1 MLRIPHVLRDDLADP
16 RLCQGRRPA
25 VSAVRAVI
33 DWALLAEQDGRVVGL
48 LTYTLSDAGLEIV
61 SLDAVVRHSGV
72 GSFLLAVA
80 AETAQRAG
88 ARRFRL
94 VTTNDN
100 LDALCFYQRR
110 GLRITDVTPGAVDA
124 ARVVKPSIPL
134 SSEYSIP
141 LHDELTLELPL

>member
-1 MLRIPHVLRDDLADP
+1 M
-16 RLCQGRRPA
+16 
-25 VSAVRAVI
+25 
-33 DWALLAEQDGRVVGL
+33 AEQDGRVVGL

-134 SSEYSIP
+134 SGEYGIP